1 MNNLNIDFLMSGSQ
15 FNSKLK
21 EKSLNNKDK
30 NDPSLKCVWSARNS
44 KSNNFYQIKE
54 EISKLK
60 NSSK

>member
-21 EKSLNNKDK
+21 EKSVNNKEK
-30 NDPSLKCVWSARNS
+30 NDPLMKCVWSATNS
-44 KSNNFYQIKE
+44 KSKNFYQIKE
-54 EISKLK
+54 EILKLK